1 MLRAES
7 ADEEALI
14 VGAQKLG
21 WQLLLRTKDSIV
33 IQEGYPTLTAEN
45 VHSCPTRGVH
55 KFEFIEE
62 LPFSSSR
69 QRMTIIVRDTWNQNI
84 CLYCKGADNKVISL
98 SCDSDVLLRS
108 CYLLDFI
115 LVL

>member
-33 IQEGYPTLTAEN
+33 IQEVYPTLTA
-45 VHSCPTRGVH
+45 
-55 KFEFIEE
+55 
-62 LPFSSSR
+62 
-69 QRMTIIVRDTWNQNI
+69 
-84 CLYCKGADNKVISL
+84 
-98 SCDSDVLLRS
+98 
-108 CYLLDFI
+108 
-115 LVL
+115 